1 MTYFYPNHPNAM
13 NLSSRT
19 IAILI
24 ALLVAGVLTT
34 YAHIGPTLPFRE
46 AFLAAGITVAACFL
60 LIYLSFE
67 ALIFKEINGI
77 YAGLEH
83 IKRKEFKKLSNKFL
97 FRPESVK
104 RVRDE
109 ILQMA

>member
-67 ALIFKEINGI
+67 ALIFK
-77 YAGLEH
+77 
-83 IKRKEFKKLSNKFL
+83 
-97 FRPESVK
+97 
-104 RVRDE
+104 
-109 ILQMA
+109 